1 MNTDLLTAAAALHPT
16 SAGYALV
23 YGSHAIH
30 PRPTSD
36 LDLLYTGNRPLA
48 PDRLAQLIYDVKHLH
63 AEHDLTLDEEVSY
76 TTKLYATS
84 AEIESAARLD
94 GFIGVSGYATPVGDP
109 QMLNSPAFK
118 RRLLLNALTT
128 PHLFLTGDVHTYR
141 RHVAK
146 AERGCALLALRI
158 AGAGKIRLADA
169 TGALLAS
176 PEGLTEKRFLGYRP
190 GPHLYAVLRR
200 GLADL
205 AHEHLVHLD
214 HDAIT
219 WRPT

>member
-1 MNTDLLTAAAALHPT
+1 MNAALLTTAAALHPT
-16 SAGYALV
+16 SDGYALA
-23 YGSHAIH
+23 YGSHATH
-30 PRPTSD
+30 PGPTSD
-36 LDLLYTGNRPLA
+36 LDLLYTGNQPLA
-48 PDRLAQLIYDVKHLH
+48 HDRLAQLIDDVKHLH
-63 AEHDLTLDEEVSY
+63 AEHGLTLDEEVSY
-76 TTKLYATS
+76 TTKLYAT
-84 AEIESAARLD
+84 AQEIESAARLD
-94 GFIGVSGYATPVGDP
+94 GFTGVSDYATPVGNP

-128 PHLFLTGDVHTYR
+128 PHVFLTGDVHTYR
-141 RHVAK
+141 RHVAE

-158 AGAGKIRLADA
+158 TGSGKIRLADA
-169 TGALLAS
+169 TSALLSS

-200 GLADL
+200 GLAAL
-205 AHEHLVHLD
+205 AYEHLVHLD